1 MLAYLKQLPNDYRD
15 MINLGILR
23 KEFDKPLEEYIYDAF
38 KGFEILPNIKIL
50 GYEWVPD
57 EDKFDINDHVVRRNT
72 NKNKVIKN
80 ISETRCGVFYLD
92 VEVSG
97 LDKSGVMKVHY
108 IKKPLVIPI
117 ADKDGYFLIKGKK
130 CYLIYQMVDKML
142 YPSFGAVTIKSL
154 MPICVKTSKQEYTS
168 MAGDVYTI
176 PSYTIQIFKSAINIM
191 LIYSNLTIT
200 KALNFMEVER
210 FIHIEHKGDDLPES
224 DNIIRFDC
232 GKKSDII
239 VAAKKDVFDKEIYV
253 QSIVACLINLFAE
266 TGITYDKIDDW
277 EEWMI
282 IVGGK
287 NTVRRGIYQH
297 IFFNRLLDEVTRKEI
312 KIDDYDKQD
321 IYHLLRWIVGNYYDL
336 WSKDNLSMV
345 NKRLRCNEYIG
356 SFITA
361 EVSKRINRIVSL
373 GDKAT
378 IKDMLN
384 AFRFPEDIFMSRL
397 YSSGVLRYAENDSDI
412 DFNLLTKYTAKGPNS
427 LGNKD
432 SRRIPI
438 RQRLLHPSM
447 LGYLDC
453 VSSSN
458 SDPGRSGDLSP
469 YNPMTSMYFDDSLYE
484 NKMHYKIAKLLDEN
498 PLGDDWEELRIV
510 RDNERE
516 YNDTLNAL
524 YHAAEGKFKMSGV
537 SYNPMEIVVEKDP
550 RLNYRKFDE
559 SSLEGGETTN
569 EANS

>member
-1 MLAYLKQLPNDYRD
+1 MLAYLNSIPNDYRD
-15 MINLGILR
+15 MINEKLLH

-38 KGFEILPNIKIL
+38 LGMEIIPSIKLL
-50 GYEWVPD
+50 GYTWDPD
-57 EDKFDINDHVVRRNT
+57 EEKYDVNDHVIRRNT
-72 NKNKVIKN
+72 NKNKIIKN
-80 ISETRCGVFYLD
+80 IAETRCGVMYID

-97 LDKSGVMKVHY
+97 LDKNGVTKVYY
-108 IKKPLVIPI
+108 IKKPIIIPI
-117 ADKDGYFLIKGKK
+117 ADENGYFLIKGKK

-154 MPICVKTSKQEYTS
+154 MPICVKTSKDDFED
-168 MAGDVYTI
+168 MNGNVYTI
-176 PSYTIQIFKSAINIM
+176 PTYSIQIFKTAINVL

-200 KALNFMEVER
+200 KTLNFMEVDR
-210 FIHIEHKGDDLPES
+210 FIKIEHKGDDLPQS

-239 VAAKKDVFDKEIYV
+239 VAVKKDVFDQEIYI
-253 QSIVACLINLFAE
+253 QSIVGCLIKLFRDTNIPYE
-266 TGITYDKIDDW
+266 KIDDW
-277 EEWMI
+277 EEWMM

-321 IYHLLRWIVGNYYDL
+321 IYHLLRWVIGNFHIL
-336 WSKDNLSMV
+336 WSKDNLSMI

-384 AFRFPEDIFMSRL
+384 AFRWPEDIFLTRL

-412 DFNLLTKYTAKGPNS
+412 DSNLLTKYTAKGP
-427 LGNKD
+427 
-432 SRRIPI
+432 
-438 RQRLLHPSM
+438 M
-447 LGYLDC
+447 
-453 VSSSN
+453 
-458 SDPGRSGDLSP
+458 
-469 YNPMTSMYFDDSLYE
+469 
-484 NKMHYKIAKLLDEN
+484 
-498 PLGDDWEELRIV
+498 
-510 RDNERE
+510 
-516 YNDTLNAL
+516 
-524 YHAAEGKFKMSGV
+524 
-537 SYNPMEIVVEKDP
+537 
-550 RLNYRKFDE
+550 NY
-559 SSLEGGETTN
+559 G
-569 EANS
+569 